1 MHPAVFLVALLS
13 TVGIVAFT
21 VVRVA
26 RLFAT
31 RRESIP
37 ADVTARLEELEH
49 GMQGIQQELA
59 ETQERLDFAERLLS
73 AAREER
79 GRIGS

>member
-13 TVGIVAFT
+13 TLGIGAFT
-21 VVRVA
+21 VVKVA

-31 RRESIP
+31 RRESP
-37 ADVTARLEELEH
+37 SADLVARLEDLEQTV
-49 GMQGIQQELA
+49 QGLQQELS

-73 AAREER
+73 TVREER
-79 GRIGS
+79 RIGG